1 MADQIAKLNQL
12 VSWTPAATE
21 DTLTCSDISPG
32 IRSGIQIDVDGFDL
46 SSATV
51 TAVNSVGGTIALS
64 TTGMGKTAIL
74 GEGFAVSSI
83 VITGLAAGT
92 YPVRIGQ

>member
-1 MADQIAKLNQL
+1 MADQVAKLNQL

-46 SSATV
+46 ADAAV
-51 TAVNSVGGTIALS
+51 TAINSVGASITLS

-74 GEGFAVSSI
+74 GEGFALSSI
-83 VITGLAAGT
+83 IISGLAAGT